1 MNCKKFIKKNIK
13 LFDKERYFPY
23 FSQLLE
29 EASLNIYNKNY
40 SLLTNKLEDKHSLY
54 LKKYRNLSLWN
65 ILTIFILF
73 IKERKNEYNIDLI
86 CYKYLFKL
94 CKIKIKELLYISFKL
109 KENLSYCV
117 KLYLELCKEK
127 IKINKKKKALKKIL
141 LMKANKKNKNIYFNK
156 IPLIQGSDESDSE
169 EERMI
174 SDKEKYKQN
183 SSIMKYL
190 KKKHILYCNSMTRL
204 FIGETDEESIKQRYL
219 SNIIV
224 KNGQRL
230 NLNGSYIDLS
240 AGYLKQ
246 LYHKIKKQKNENIS
260 KDTKDKQQ
268 TNNNSKSQ
276 IALKKPLKSDFL
288 RILEI
293 EEKFRKK
300 KEKPK
305 YFFPSIMNLVKI
317 GKKQKK
323 YNKTSSTQSSIK
335 KTLESKT
342 NENKQIIDTEKK
354 IKQKNNIKKIKKKLK
369 IKI

>member
-1 MNCKKFIKKNIK
+1 
-13 LFDKERYFPY
+13 
-23 FSQLLE
+23 
-29 EASLNIYNKNY
+29 
-40 SLLTNKLEDKHSLY
+40 
-54 LKKYRNLSLWN
+54 
-65 ILTIFILF
+65 
-73 IKERKNEYNIDLI
+73 
-86 CYKYLFKL
+86 
-94 CKIKIKELLYISFKL
+94 
-109 KENLSYCV
+109 
-117 KLYLELCKEK
+117 
-127 IKINKKKKALKKIL
+127 
-141 LMKANKKNKNIYFNK
+141 
-156 IPLIQGSDESDSE
+156 
-169 EERMI
+169 
-174 SDKEKYKQN
+174 
-183 SSIMKYL
+183 
-190 KKKHILYCNSMTRL
+190 MTRL

-323 YNKTSSTQSSIK
+323 YNNTSSTQSSIK
-335 KTLESKT
+335 KSLESIT
-342 NENKQIIDTEKK
+342 NKNKQIIDTEKI

-369 IKI
+369 INIDNSSNSFIKPKINKNKNSKLYFGNNSNKTNIKDSIKNTHSKENKNRKITINCINKDKNDLYTRLEKNRFLIKKK